1 METVQFKDIERL
13 LQFTHS
19 AVCTTHRKDGAPQM
33 SVVTVGSFEGGLAFT
48 TRRKTA
54 KANNLI
60 RDPRCALM
68 VVTTDFRSYAVIEGE
83 AEVRTQES
91 IPAKKLLGDLRGIY
105 KSARGGIDHEDWE
118 EYDRVML
125 EEERIGVILRPGR
138 MVGIRLP

>member
-1 METVQFKDIERL
+1 
-13 LQFTHS
+13 
-19 AVCTTHRKDGAPQM
+19 M

-91 IPAKKLLGDLRGIY
+91 IPEKKLLGDLRGIY